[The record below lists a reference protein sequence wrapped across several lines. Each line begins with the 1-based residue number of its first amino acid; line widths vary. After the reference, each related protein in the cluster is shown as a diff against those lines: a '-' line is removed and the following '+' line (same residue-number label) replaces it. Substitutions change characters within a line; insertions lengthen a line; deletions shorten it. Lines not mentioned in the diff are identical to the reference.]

1 MSVERFGTGFQ
12 PAVGSV
18 TIIRRQM
25 LSHFPTVTKSTGFQ
39 PEPLLITH
47 HSPLIAES
55 GTGFQQADNAI
66 TSSPETASLVTESIG
81 FQPKPWQFNGVC
93 VGGKTAGATDKPC
106 EKERPE
112 RYEWE

>member
-1 MSVERFGTGFQ
+1 MVRIIVKDFCRPQIECGFNRYSLGFFLMYLLVGTGFQ
-12 PAVGSV
+12 PDVGSV

-55 GTGFQQADNAI
+55 GTGFQQADIAI

-81 FQPKPWQFNGVC
+81 FQPKP
-93 VGGKTAGATDKPC
+93 
-106 EKERPE
+106 
-112 RYEWE
+112 